1 MKTKNKNGKKKK
13 IQLNYEV
20 DNMFSTSIKN
30 GKMKVIGYVD
40 EDNFSDFV
48 NHYLTDILDAIPT
61 KSFGLV
67 ESYIKR
73 QIKEK
78 PIVNN
83 DHVDNHACLSA
94 TFSNEQI
101 KYIDQFLK
109 GYSDV
114 SIDEMCYGKPTETVA
129 CFIFSEHRNPKN
141 VQINI
146 GYFDDKVDSF
156 MFYPV
161 TNGKFEEE
169 GAPIASKV
177 LGYIP
182 FKRNENCRR

>member
-13 IQLNYEV
+13 IQINYDV
-20 DNMFSTSIKN
+20 DNTFSTSIKN
-30 GKMKVIGYVD
+30 GEMKIIGYVD
-40 EDNFSDFV
+40 ENNFFDFV

-61 KSFGLV
+61 KSLGLV

-73 QIKEK
+73 RMEEK
-78 PIVNN
+78 PILDN
-83 DHVDNHACLSA
+83 DHVDNHAVSSEG
-94 TFSNEQI
+94 FSNDQL

-146 GYFDDKVDSF
+146 GYFDDKVDAF

-161 TNGKFEEE
+161 VNGKFDEE
-169 GAPIASKV
+169 GAPIVGKV

-182 FKRNENCRR
+182 FKRNENC

>member
-13 IQLNYEV
+13 IQINYEV

-30 GKMKVIGYVD
+30 GEMKVIGYVD
-40 EDNFSDFV
+40 ENNFSDFV

-61 KSFGLV
+61 KSLGLV
-67 ESYIKR
+67 DSYIKR
-73 QIKEK
+73 RMEEK

-83 DHVDNHACLSA
+83 DHADNHEGF
-94 TFSNEQI
+94 TNKQI
-101 KYIDQFLK
+101 EYIEQFLK

-129 CFIFSEHRNPKN
+129 CFIFSEHRNPNN
-141 VQINI
+141 VQINL
-146 GYFDDKVDSF
+146 GYFDDKVDAF
-156 MFYPV
+156 MFYQV
-161 TNGKFEEE
+161 TDGKIEEE
-169 GAPIASKV
+169 SAPIVSKV

-182 FKRNENCRR
+182 FKRN

>member
-13 IQLNYEV
+13 IQINYEA
-20 DNMFSTSIKN
+20 DNMLITYIKN
-30 GKMKVIGYVD
+30 GQMKVIGYVD
-40 EDNFSDFV
+40 ENNFSDFV
-48 NHYLTDILDAIPT
+48 NRYLMDILGAIPT
-61 KSFGLV
+61 KSLGLV

-73 QIKEK
+73 RLEEK
-78 PIVNN
+78 LIVNN
-83 DHVDNHACLSA
+83 EHAADNHARLSEV
-94 TFSNEQI
+94 FSNEQI
-101 KYIDQFLK
+101 KYIEQFLK

-114 SIDEMCYGKPTETVA
+114 SIEDMCYGKPTETVA
-129 CFIFSEHRNPKN
+129 CIIFSEHRNPNN
-141 VQINI
+141 VQINL
-146 GYFDDKVDSF
+146 GYFDDKVDAF

-182 FKRNENCRR
+182 FKRN